1 MEVRER
7 LGEHLGIW
15 TKQQLREFIFENN
28 LVSAQDAQNVLKN
41 LFAETISDR
50 RSLAKDALP
59 GND

>member
-1 MEVRER
+1 MDKTTIAV
-7 LGEHLGIW
+7 IY
-15 TKQQLREFIFENN
+15 FENN

>member
-1 MEVRER
+1 M
-7 LGEHLGIW
+7 GIW